1 MDYVSLFLTLF
12 SATVKGAKEQR
23 DTMLDE
29 DQRDIV

>member
-1 MDYVSLFLTLF
+1 MDYVSLFLILF
-12 SATVKGAKEQR
+12 STAVKGAKEQR